1 MASLQIAIMSVP
13 PKHKPKC
20 PNFSSGPCAKRPG
33 YTPGVALAD
42 TPWGRSHRAPIGLSK
57 INETMAMTKEILKLP
72 KDYLVAMVPASD
84 TGAVEMM
91 MWQLL
96 GPRGVTVCHWE
107 SFGGGWYGDAK
118 SQLKIPKLRNLN
130 APFGSLPDLKSIDW
144 NDDVIF
150 TWNGTTSGVKVPN
163 ADWIPAD
170 RQGLSI
176 CDATSAA
183 FAMDIDWSKIDV
195 LTYSWQKCLGGEG
208 AHGMLI
214 ISPRTIARL
223 ESFKPTIPIPKI
235 FRLTKGDGKLDKS
248 IFNGS
253 VINTPSM
260 ACFEDYLD
268 ALKWAKSVGGLD
280 GLIARSMRNFAVLQK
295 FCAENPWMEFLAKD
309 PATCSHTS
317 VCLVIKD
324 LDKAQ
329 VGTMLKMLDRN
340 GVAYDIAS
348 YRDAPPGLR
357 IWCGPTVETSD
368 LEALMPWLK
377 YVHDAVKA
385 GSIKKMKIIVT
396 DGLAAGAI
404 KQLTGA
410 GHEVVKKKLSKEEL
424 AAGALAEWD
433 AIIIRSATTVSAAVI
448 QAAASKPGSK
458 LRLVARAGVGVDNVD
473 LKAASAAGIMVVNSP
488 LSATNSVVELAL
500 AHLLSQA
507 RKITLADRGLRE
519 GKWLKNEC
527 VGHELAGKN
536 LGFIGFGRI
545 GQGLGRVAK
554 ALGMNIHV
562 YDPFLP
568 QAVIDQ
574 MGATRH
580 ASVPDVFRACTHIT
594 IHAFLSPETKH
605 MVNFNMIKLMPGVA
619 PDGTKCGNHIVN
631 CGRGGIIDEVGAA
644 EALKAGVLTSLAL
657 DVFEKEPCGKSPL
670 MDSDAFQGSPH
681 VGASTIEAQNRVGAE
696 IAGAV
701 IAALDGSPPMGNLVN
716 KDVQPKFASAKAR
729 M

>member
-1 MASLQIAIMSVP
+1 MSGP
-13 PKHKPKC
+13 PPKPKC

-42 TPWGRSHRAPIGLSK
+42 TPWGRSHRAPIGLNK
-57 INETMAMTKEILKLP
+57 IKESMAMTREILKIP
-72 KDYLVAMVPASD
+72 KDYHVAMVPASD

-107 SFGGGWYGDAK
+107 SFGGGWYSDAK
-118 SQLKIPKLRNLN
+118 NQLKLPKLRNLT
-130 APFGSLPDLKSIDW
+130 APFGSLPDMNSIDW
-144 NDDVIF
+144 NDDVVF
-150 TWNGTTSGVKVPN
+150 TWNGTTSGVRVPN
-163 ADWIPAD
+163 GDWIPAD

-183 FAMDIDWSKIDV
+183 FAMDIPWDKIDV
-195 LTYSWQKCLGGEG
+195 LTFSWQKCLGGEG

-214 ISPRTIARL
+214 ISPRTVQRL
-223 ESFKPTIPIPKI
+223 ESYKPTIPIPKI
-235 FRLTKGDGKLDKS
+235 FRLTKGGKLDKG

-268 ALKWAKSVGGLD
+268 ALKWAKACGGLE
-280 GLIARSMRNFAVLQK
+280 GLVARSMRNFGVIKK
-295 FCAENPWMEFLAKD
+295 FVADNDWIEFLAKD
-309 PATCSHTS
+309 PATVSNTS

-329 VGTMLKMLDRN
+329 VKTMTSMLDRN
-340 GVAYDIAS
+340 KVAYDIGS

-357 IWCGPTVETSD
+357 IWCGPTVETAD
-368 LEALMPWLK
+368 VEALMPWIA
-377 YVHDAVKA
+377 YVHDKVKS

-404 KQLTGA
+404 KALQGA

-424 AAGALAEWD
+424 AAGALADWD
-433 AIIIRSATTVSAAVI
+433 AIIIRSATKCTANVI
-448 QAAASKPGSK
+448 QAAVAKPGSK
-458 LRLVARAGVGVDNVD
+458 LRLIARAGVGVDNVD
-473 LKAASAAGIMVVNSP
+473 LKAASAAGVMVVNSP

-507 RKITLADRGLRE
+507 RKIPRADRGLRE

-574 MGATRH
+574 FGATRH
-580 ASVPDVFRACTHIT
+580 ATVADVFRACTHIT
-594 IHAFLSPETKH
+594 IHAFLSPQTRH
-605 MVNFNMIKLMPGVA
+605 MVNLDMMKLMPGVA

-644 EALKAGVLTSLAL
+644 EALKQGVLGSLAL
-657 DVFEKEPCGKSPL
+657 DVFEKEPVGKSPL
-670 MDSDAFQGSPH
+670 MESEAFQGSPH

-701 IAALDGSPPMGNLVN
+701 LAALDGSPPMGNLVN
-716 KDVQPKFASAKAR
+716 KDVQPKFAAPKAR

>member
-1 MASLQIAIMSVP
+1 
-13 PKHKPKC
+13 
-20 PNFSSGPCAKRPG
+20 
-33 YTPGVALAD
+33 
-42 TPWGRSHRAPIGLSK
+42 
-57 INETMAMTKEILKLP
+57 MTREILKIP
-72 KDYLVAMVPASD
+72 KDYHVAMVPASD

-107 SFGGGWYGDAK
+107 SFGGGWYSDAK
-118 SQLKIPKLRNLN
+118 NQLKLPKLRNLT
-130 APFGSLPDLKSIDW
+130 APFGSLPDLNSIDW
-144 NDDVIF
+144 NDDVVF
-150 TWNGTTSGVKVPN
+150 TWNGTTSGVRVPN
-163 ADWIPAD
+163 GDWIPAD

-183 FAMDIDWSKIDV
+183 YAMDIPWDKIDV
-195 LTYSWQKCLGGEG
+195 LTFSWQKCLGGEG

-214 ISPRTIARL
+214 ISPRTVQRL
-223 ESFKPTIPIPKI
+223 ESYKPTIPIPKI
-235 FRLTKGDGKLDKS
+235 FRLTKGGKLDKS

-268 ALKWAKSVGGLD
+268 ALKWAKGCGGLD
-280 GLIARSMRNFAVLQK
+280 GLIARSMRNFGVIQK
-295 FCAENPWMEFLAKD
+295 FVAEHSWIEFLAKD
-309 PATCSHTS
+309 PATVSNTS
-317 VCLVIKD
+317 VCLVIND
-324 LDKAQ
+324 LDKGQ
-329 VGTMLKMLDRN
+329 VKTMTAMLDRN
-340 GVAYDIAS
+340 QVAYDIGS

-357 IWCGPTVETSD
+357 IWCGPTVETHD
-368 LEALMPWLK
+368 VEALMPWIA
-377 YVHDAVKA
+377 YVHDKVKA

-404 KQLTGA
+404 KALQSA

-424 AAGALAEWD
+424 AAGALADWD
-433 AIIIRSATTVSAAVI
+433 AIIIRSATKCTANVI
-448 QAAASKPGSK
+448 QAAVAKPGSK
-458 LRLVARAGVGVDNVD
+458 LRLIARAGVGVDNVD

-507 RKITLADRGLRE
+507 RKIPRADRGLRE

-574 MGATRH
+574 FGATRH
-580 ASVPDVFRACTHIT
+580 STVADVFRACTHIT
-594 IHAFLSPETKH
+594 IHAFLSPQTRH
-605 MVNFNMIKLMPGVA
+605 MVNYDMIKLMPGVA

-644 EALKAGVLTSLAL
+644 EALKSGILGSLAL
-657 DVFEKEPCGKSPL
+657 DVFEKEPVGKSPL
-670 MDSDAFQGSPH
+670 MESEAFQGSPH

-701 IAALDGSPPMGNLVN
+701 LAALDGSPPPGNLVN
-716 KDVQPKFASAKAR
+716 KDVQPKFAAPKAR

>member
-1 MASLQIAIMSVP
+1 MASSAASNREARFIAVLHTVADRDHATASKAILTT
-13 PKHKPKC
+13 
-20 PNFSSGPCAKRPG
+20 RPLCRW
-33 YTPGVALAD
+33 TDAE
-42 TPWGRSHRAPIGLSK
+42 K
-57 INETMAMTKEILKLP
+57 QLKL
-72 KDYLVAMVPASD
+72 
-84 TGAVEMM
+84 
-91 MWQLL
+91 
-96 GPRGVTVCHWE
+96 
-107 SFGGGWYGDAK
+107 
-118 SQLKIPKLRNLN
+118 PKLRNLQGK
-130 APFGSLPDLKSIDW
+130 FGELPDLKSIDW
-144 NDDVIF
+144 KDDVVF

-163 ADWIPAD
+163 ADWIPD
-170 RQGLSI
+170 NREGLSI

-195 LTYSWQKCLGGEG
+195 LTFSWQKCLGGEG

-214 ISPRTIARL
+214 ISPRTVERL
-223 ESFKPTIPIPKI
+223 ESFKPSIPIPKI
-235 FRLTKGDGKLDKS
+235 FRLTKKGKLDKAV
-248 IFNGS
+248 FNGS

-268 ALKWAKSVGGLD
+268 ALKWAKACGGVD
-280 GLIARSMRNFAVLQK
+280 GLIARSMRNFNVIAK
-295 FCAENPWMEFLAKD
+295 FVQANPWIEFLAKD
-309 PATCSHTS
+309 PATVSNTS
-317 VCLVIKD
+317 VCLVIND
-324 LDKAQ
+324 LDKSQ
-329 VGTMLKMLDRN
+329 VKTMTAMLDRN
-340 GVAYDIAS
+340 KVAYDIGS

-357 IWCGPTVETSD
+357 IWCGPTVETAD
-368 LEALMPWLK
+368 VEALMPWLA
-377 YVHDAVKA
+377 YVHDKVKA
-385 GSIKKMKIIVT
+385 GAIKKMKIIVT

-404 KQLTGA
+404 KALQNA

-424 AAGALAEWD
+424 AAGALADWD
-433 AIIIRSATTVSAAVI
+433 AIIIRSATKVTAPVI
-448 QAAASKPGSK
+448 QAAVAKPGSK

-500 AHLLSQA
+500 SHLLAQA
-507 RKITLADRGLRE
+507 RKIVMADRGLRQ
-519 GKWLKNEC
+519 GKWLKNAC

-554 ALGMNIHV
+554 ALGMSIHV

-574 MGATRH
+574 FGATRH
-580 ASVPDVFRACTHIT
+580 ATVQDVFRACTHVT
-594 IHAFLSPETKH
+594 IHAFLSPQTRH
-605 MVNFNMIKLMPGVA
+605 MVNYDMMKLMPGVA

-644 EALKAGVLTSLAL
+644 QALKEGVLSSLAL
-657 DVFEKEPCGKSPL
+657 DVFEQEPCGKSPL
-670 MDSDAFQGSPH
+670 LEEDNFQGSPH

-701 IAALDGSPPMGNLVN
+701 LSALDGSPPPGNLVN
-716 KDVQPKFASAKAR
+716 KDVQPKFAGPKAR

>member
-1 MASLQIAIMSVP
+1 MSGP
-13 PKHKPKC
+13 PATKPKC

-33 YTPGVALAD
+33 YTPGVALAG
-42 TPWGRSHRAPIGLSK
+42 TPWGRSHRAPVGLNK
-57 INETMAMTKEILKLP
+57 IKESMALTREILKVP
-72 KDYLVAMVPASD
+72 KDYHVAMVPASD

-118 SQLKIPKLRNLN
+118 NQLKIPKLRNLT
-130 APFGSLPDLKSIDW
+130 APFGSLPDLNSVDW

-150 TWNGTTSGVKVPN
+150 TWNGTTSGVRVPN

-195 LTYSWQKCLGGEG
+195 LTFSWQKCLAEKG
-208 AHGMLI
+208 AHGMLV
-214 ISPRTIARL
+214 ISPRTVQRL
-223 ESFKPTIPIPKI
+223 ESYKPTIPIPKI
-235 FRLTKGDGKLDKS
+235 FRLTKGGKLDKG

-268 ALKWAKSVGGLD
+268 ALKWAKACGGLD
-280 GLIARSMRNFAVLQK
+280 GLIARSMRNFAVIQK
-295 FCAENPWMEFLAKD
+295 FVRENSWMEFLAKD
-309 PATCSHTS
+309 PNTISNTS

-324 LDKAQ
+324 LDKPQ
-329 VGTMLKMLDRN
+329 VKTLVSMLDRN
-340 GVAYDIAS
+340 QVAYDIGS
-348 YRDAPPGLR
+348 YRDAPAGLR
-357 IWCGPTVETSD
+357 IWCGPTVESSD
-368 LEALMPWLK
+368 LEALMPWVA
-377 YVHDAVKA
+377 YVHDQVKA
-385 GSIKKMKIIVT
+385 GSIKKMRIIVT

-404 KQLTGA
+404 KQLQGA

-433 AIIIRSATTVSAAVI
+433 AIIIRSATKVTAAVI
-448 QAAASKPGSK
+448 QATASKPGSK

-507 RKITLADRGLRE
+507 RKITQADRGLRD

-574 MGATRH
+574 FGATRH

-605 MVNFNMIKLMPGVA
+605 MVNFDMIKLMPGVA

-631 CGRGGIIDEVGAA
+631 CGRGGIIDEIGAA
-644 EALKAGVLTSLAL
+644 EALKAGVLSSLAL
-657 DVFEKEPCGKSPL
+657 DVFEKEPCGKTPL
-670 MDSDAFQGSPH
+670 MDSPSFQGSPH

-716 KDVQPKFASAKAR
+716 KGVQPKFSSAKAR